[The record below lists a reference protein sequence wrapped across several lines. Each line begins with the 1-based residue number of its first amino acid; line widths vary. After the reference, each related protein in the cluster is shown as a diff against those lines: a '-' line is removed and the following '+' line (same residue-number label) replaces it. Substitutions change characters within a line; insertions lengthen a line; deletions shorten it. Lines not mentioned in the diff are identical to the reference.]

1 MSDKSRNST
10 RRLVLTAILGAIST
24 ILMILEIPMP
34 LIPPFVKMDFS
45 ELPVI
50 LGGFIM
56 GPVSGSLIA
65 VIKVVLNLLLNGTTT
80 AGIGELA
87 NLIYS
92 LGYMLP
98 AVFIYRKIRTKKGAV
113 ISLVIGTIITSIIS
127 LIMNIVVIFPVY
139 AQLMGLSLEDII
151 SICASVNPYVK
162 NMVSLMI
169 FSMLP
174 FNLFKYGVTSVIT
187 FIFYKKLSH
196 FVRNYID

>member
-1 MSDKSRNST
+1 MNFESKNKT
-10 RRLVLTAILGAIST
+10 KRLVLTAMLGAIST
-24 ILMILEIPMP
+24 ILMILEFPMP

-56 GPVSGSLIA
+56 GPLNGSLIA
-65 VIKVVLNLLLNGTTT
+65 LIKVILNLALNGTST

-92 LGYMLP
+92 LAYMLP
-98 AVFIYRKIRTKKGAV
+98 AVFIYRRLKTKKGAV
-113 ISLVIGTIITSIIS
+113 ISLAVGTVTASIIS
-127 LIMNIVVIFPVY
+127 LAMNIFVIFPVY
-139 AQLMGLSLEDII
+139 AKLMGLDANTII
-151 SICASVNPYVK
+151 GLGASANPYVK
-162 NMVSLMI
+162 DMVTLMF

-174 FNLFKYGVTSVIT
+174 FNIFKYGLTSVIT

-196 FVRNYID
+196 LIRNYID

>member
-24 ILMILEIPMP
+24 LLMILEFPMP

-56 GPVSGSLIA
+56 GPVDGTLIA
-65 VIKVVLNLLLNGTTT
+65 VIKVVLNLLINGTTT

-98 AVFIYRKIRTKKGAV
+98 AVFIYHKIKTKKKE
-113 ISLVIGTIITSIIS
+113 
-127 LIMNIVVIFPVY
+127 
-139 AQLMGLSLEDII
+139 LS
-151 SICASVNPYVK
+151 
-162 NMVSLMI
+162 
-169 FSMLP
+169 
-174 FNLFKYGVTSVIT
+174 
-187 FIFYKKLSH
+187 
-196 FVRNYID
+196 

>member
-24 ILMILEIPMP
+24 LLMILEFPMP

-56 GPVSGSLIA
+56 GPVDGTLIA
-65 VIKVVLNLLLNGTTT
+65 VIKVVLNLLINGTTT

-98 AVFIYRKIRTKKGAV
+98 AVLIYHKIKTKKGAV
-113 ISLVIGTIITSIIS
+113 ISLVTGTIITSIIAV
-127 LIMNIVVIFPVY
+127 IMNIVVIFPVY
-139 AQLMGLSLEDII
+139 AKLMGLGLAEIVSM
-151 SICASVNPYVK
+151 CASVNPYVK
-162 NMVSLMI
+162 DMVSLMI

-187 FIFYKKLSH
+187 FILYKKLSH

>member
-196 FVRNYID
+196 FIRNYID

>member
-24 ILMILEIPMP
+24 LLMILEFPMP

-56 GPVSGSLIA
+56 GPVDGTLIA
-65 VIKVVLNLLLNGTTT
+65 VIKVVLNLLINGTTT

-98 AVFIYRKIRTKKGAV
+98 AVFIYHKIKTKKGAV
-113 ISLVIGTIITSIIS
+113 ISLVTGTIITSIIAV
-127 LIMNIVVIFPVY
+127 IMNIVVIFPVY
-139 AQLMGLSLEDII
+139 AKLMGLDLAEIVSM
-151 SICASVNPYVK
+151 CASVNPYVK
-162 NMVSLMI
+162 DMVSLMI

-187 FIFYKKLSH
+187 FILYKKLSH

>member
-127 LIMNIVVIFPVY
+127 LIMNIVIIFPVY